1 MAYIFKEPYAVIG
14 SKLSVGRLNAGYTTV
29 EEPDVNLDV
38 YGSTRFRG
46 PINLTD
52 SSTNFGGPNCNL
64 GGNGSVV
71 FGAYNS
77 ALGYN
82 SFSQGSRN
90 VASGNNSV
98 TFGESLV
105 AAGVDQAV
113 FGRFNV
119 GGAAGILLTVGDGLD
134 AGNCADALRVYQS
147 GNVYANALTTNTAIN
162 IGDPLY
168 TGPLIQSKRMDTVP
182 RGLGVTSNATVVF
195 GPSVQLAVAG
205 PSGTPLQPH
214 LTLDSQGTCVQSDCT
229 FYGNV
234 LIVGQTITTET
245 QKFLTIASSV
255 ECSDPVIVV
264 GHGQPALAGN
274 TRYDIGLLGERPS
287 GNVAVF
293 WDESRLEWA
302 FSTTQEGAANEFV
315 NFAYANLHVAGL
327 TVSDLVTTGHVTQQG
342 DLGVVGNVSVS
353 FLQVSNTFHA
363 YAPSQFSSSL
373 LVNGPSVLNTLFVA
387 NQAYFNNGIFPTEP
401 DSWPVGQVDNRFSR
415 AFFDTLDVYDALRQP
430 GTSQQDT
437 QPARIG
443 AFGEAN
449 VYLYTTSPAYQDT
462 VGIYF
467 DKGQAQLPFAKSA
480 IVQQYDR
487 WSLKTQGVD
496 RLTANTVSGNLAV
509 ANDLIVLGNLVSYGG
524 LTQLTNDLLVRGRL
538 LANTFMISGTA
549 GFGGNILPAAN
560 GVFTLGSPAARFANA
575 YVNQLDA
582 LQQGGAPVLQAG
594 GASPNAYLYSTGP
607 GPVTLTLD
615 VQGSASGRTALVQ
628 DATSLTLV
636 GGGRPIV
643 IANTATGNVLVAG
656 DYLLLGNGT
665 FAGPSVSIQSQLLI
679 SNAAVFSNNI
689 LTANLL
695 PLLPQS
701 TVGTATNRFETAF
714 LGQAD
719 VFGGPLQVGSSG
731 FTNVYVYSSGQQPV
745 SLTLD
750 SGAGNSSVWT
760 QGPANLALA
769 VGGVPRLAIDNST
782 GNLAIFDDTAVG
794 GNLVVRGAGL
804 RTSNLTVPGAVYG
817 NTAVWAGTTQF
828 LGPLWAGAPVPIGNT
843 SARFQQASLQRLD
856 AYDTSN
862 PVRAGTGAST
872 NVYLYSNSADL
883 SQTVALTFDLLQS
896 TAGRSGLTQSAN
908 GFALA
913 VGGQTRM
920 VTNALTGNVAFASD
934 ALVAGNL
941 QVYGQS
947 STVGQD
953 LRVLGRLAG
962 NTAFFA
968 NLTTFDGPLQPF
980 TPNVWSLGGPSSRFG
995 AAFLN
1000 QANVHNQSG
1009 ATQLYVGS
1017 SQNANVLI
1025 ATDSQAVGQT
1035 AYISLDKG
1043 GLARTTL
1050 SQDLNQFAVKQSGSV
1065 RLAANNASG
1074 NLYIPAE
1081 LAVGSNLV
1089 TYGQTFVTV
1098 NDGVIGGRL
1107 ATNTLTVS
1115 NAAILS
1121 GNLVAAGNVYIG
1133 NAFGRF
1139 LSAALASLDV
1149 YGQAPQV
1156 LVGGPASVN
1165 VVLTANNAVADA
1177 GQTVSITLSQ
1187 SPTTVGAI
1195 TQLANG
1201 LVLGTNGLPRLHVG
1215 NVGNV
1220 SVYNNAVVFGSFNA
1234 VGNVGFGGRQARWPL
1249 DLNNYAGEKAIGLS
1263 GSTWLGANGV
1273 TQDLSYQAQ
1282 QAHRFFSNASA
1293 ATVGTPVLTVAQT
1306 GLLTA
1311 YGNVQPAADLTW
1323 DFGVSGARWR
1333 QLTTG
1338 NVTAT
1343 SDSTFNGAVVG
1354 ALAGGTGAVG
1364 VASNAQP
1371 ANAYALVQ
1379 QPGGTTLLN
1388 SSANASVR
1396 LATGNVAGAWYANG
1410 KLRLGDQGAPSRALE
1425 VVQDAVV
1432 GGALFASQTS
1442 AFPSNPTLFLA
1453 NSAGWMQLGNL
1464 AIGNGGAV
1472 SLTLLGQSTVAN
1484 SGGESRVFVSA
1495 SANAAVSGSWYS
1507 FGTQPLLSA
1516 VKLQQLTGNSYTLF
1530 AAQGGNTVQYTAT
1543 ASLSNATFA
1552 HSSQPCADP
1561 GTGNAITF
1569 LPQQVIF
1576 NGFSVFGNS
1585 TGVLSNAIGGQPWLI
1600 NGNGIAYSAFANIGI
1615 GTIVPRANLDVNGSF
1630 NFSGPISC
1638 NGLPITFPPF
1648 YAVSNA
1654 YVSSAA
1660 DAGLV
1665 ASGTGL
1671 DYPSSLVVGRFQ
1683 APTGVLEAVQD
1694 NAAVKFGGVG
1704 GSAGDLSTS
1713 APSLSFNVANA
1724 APNWTFT
1731 RLGQYANVATKQT
1744 VATIAADGSYVQSS
1758 DARLKHDVA
1767 DVGASVLTG
1776 LKELRPRTYYTEGDD
1791 RRKVG
1796 LIAQEVQQ
1804 VFPDLVHQDDMG
1816 MLAVNYVALVPML
1829 LKAVQVL
1836 LT

>member
-1 MAYIFKEPYAVIG
+1 MAYIFKEPFAVIG

-52 SSTNFGGPNCNL
+52 SSTNFGGPDCSL

-71 FGAYNS
+71 FGSFNS

-82 SFSQGSRN
+82 SFSQGYQN
-90 VASGNNSV
+90 LASGNNSV
-98 TFGESLV
+98 TFGESL
-105 AAGVDQAV
+105 AATGTDQAV

-119 GGAAGILLTVGDGLD
+119 RGAAGMLLTVGDGLD

-147 GNVYANALTTNTAIN
+147 GNVYANALTTNNAIN
-162 IGDPLY
+162 LIDPLY
-168 TGPLIQSKRMDTVP
+168 TGPLIQSRRMDTVP
-182 RGLGVTSNATVVF
+182 RGLGVTPNASVVY
-195 GPSVQLAVAG
+195 GPAVQLALSG

-214 LTLDSQGTCVQSDCT
+214 LTIDDQGTCIQSDCT

-274 TRYDIGLLGERPS
+274 TRYDIGLLGERPT
-287 GNVAVF
+287 GNTAVF

-302 FSTTQEGAANEFV
+302 FATTLEAAANEFL
-315 NFAYANLHVAGL
+315 NFTYANLHVAGL
-327 TVSDLVTTGHVTQQG
+327 TVTDLVTTGHVTQQG
-342 DLGVVGNVSVS
+342 DLGVVGNASVS

-363 YAPSQFSSSL
+363 YGPAQLSSSL

-415 AFFDTLDVYDALRQP
+415 AFLDALDVFDSLQQP
-430 GTSQQDT
+430 GSSLQDT

-443 AFGEAN
+443 AYGEAN
-449 VYLYTTSPAYQDT
+449 VYLYTTSPAPQDT

-467 DKGQAQLPFAKSA
+467 DKGQAQLPYAKSA

-487 WSLKTQGVD
+487 WCLKTQGVD
-496 RLTANTVSGNLAV
+496 RLTANTVTGNLAV
-509 ANDLIVLGNLVSYGG
+509 ANDLVVVGNLVGYGRTTK
-524 LTQLTNDLLVRGRL
+524 LANDLLVNGQL
-538 LANTFMISGTA
+538 TANTATFSGA
-549 GFGGNILPAAN
+549 VNFGNLLPTAN
-560 GVFTLGSPAARFANA
+560 GVFTVGSPALRFGNA

-582 LQQGGAPVLQAG
+582 WQQGGAPVLQAG
-594 GASPNAYLYSTGP
+594 GAAPNAYIFSTGG
-607 GPVTLTLD
+607 GPVALTLD
-615 VQGSASGRTALVQ
+615 VQGSPSGRTTLLQ
-628 DATSLTLV
+628 SATSLTLA

-643 IANTATGNVLVAG
+643 VANTATGNLLVTG

-665 FAGPSVSIQSQLLI
+665 FVGQALSVQSQLLV
-679 SNAAVFSNNI
+679 SNAAVFANTVQ
-689 LTANLL
+689 TANLL

-701 TVGTATNRFETAF
+701 TVGTANARFASAF

-731 FTNVYVYSSGQQPV
+731 ATNVYVYSSAQQPA

-750 SGAGNSSVWT
+750 AGAGNSSVWT
-760 QGPANLALA
+760 QGTANLALA
-769 VGGVPRLAIDNST
+769 VGGNPRLTIDNST
-782 GNLAIFDDTAVG
+782 GNLTIVDDAAVG

-804 RTSNLTVPGAVYG
+804 RTTNLTVPGTVYG
-817 NTAVWAGTTQF
+817 NTAVWAGTTQL
-828 LGPLWAGAPVPIGNT
+828 LGPLWAGTPVPVGNT
-843 SARFQQASLQRLD
+843 SARFGQASLQRLD
-856 AYDTSN
+856 AYDTAN
-862 PVRAGTGAST
+862 PIRAGTAAST
-872 NVYLYSNSADL
+872 NVYIYSNSADL
-883 SQTVALTFDLLQS
+883 SQSVALTFDLVQS
-896 TAGRSGLTQSAN
+896 PAGRTSLIQSAS

-913 VGGQTRM
+913 AGGQTRL
-920 VTNALTGNVAFASD
+920 VANAVTGNVTISND
-934 ALVAGNL
+934 ALVGGNL

-947 STVGQD
+947 SSVGQD

-980 TPNVWSLGGPSSRFG
+980 TPNVWSLAGPASRFG
-995 AAFLN
+995 AAFFN
-1000 QANVHNQSG
+1000 QANLHNQSG
-1009 ATQLYVGS
+1009 AAQLYVGS

-1035 AYISLDKG
+1035 AALSLDKG

-1050 SQDLNQFAVKQSGSV
+1050 SQDLNQFALRQSGSV
-1065 RLAANNASG
+1065 RLAANNATG
-1074 NLYIPAE
+1074 NVVIPAE

-1089 TYGQTFVTV
+1089 TYGQTFVAT

-1115 NAAILS
+1115 NAALLS
-1121 GNLVAAGNVYIG
+1121 GNLVAVGNVFIG
-1133 NAFGRF
+1133 NTAGRF
-1139 LSAALASLDV
+1139 ASAALASLDV
-1149 YGQAPQV
+1149 YGQTPQV
-1156 LVGGPASVN
+1156 LVGGPASAN
-1165 VVLTANNAVADA
+1165 VVLAASGDA
-1177 GQTVSITLSQ
+1177 GQTASITLSQ
-1187 SPTTVGAI
+1187 SPAVVGSI
-1195 TQLANG
+1195 TQAANG
-1201 LVLGTNGLPRLHVG
+1201 LVLATNGLPRLHVG

-1234 VGNVGFGGRQARWPL
+1234 VGNMGLGGRQARWPL
-1249 DLNNYAGEKAIGLS
+1249 DFNGYAGEKAIGLS
-1263 GSTWLGANGV
+1263 GSTWLGGNGA
-1273 TQDLSYQAQ
+1273 TQDLAYQAQ
-1282 QAHRFFSNASA
+1282 QSHRFFSNATA
-1293 ATVGTPVLTVAQT
+1293 ASVGTPVLTVAQT
-1306 GLLTA
+1306 GVLTA

-1323 DFGVSGARWR
+1323 DLGVGGARWR
-1333 QLTTG
+1333 QLTAG

-1343 SDSTFNGAVVG
+1343 FDSTFNGAVVG

-1364 VASNAQP
+1364 LASNAQP

-1379 QPGGTTLLN
+1379 QPGGTTLVN
-1388 SSANASVR
+1388 SSAGGSVR
-1396 LATGNVAGAWYANG
+1396 LATGNVPGAWYANG
-1410 KLRLGDQGAPSRALE
+1410 KLRLGDQGAPTRALE

-1442 AFPSNPTLFLA
+1442 AFQSNPTLFLA
-1453 NSAGWMQLGNL
+1453 NSAGWVQLGNL

-1484 SGGESRVFVSA
+1484 SGGESRVFVSS
-1495 SANAAVSGSWYS
+1495 SANATVSGSWYS

-1516 VKLQQLTGNSYTLF
+1516 VKLQQLTGNSYALF

-1561 GTGNAITF
+1561 GTGNAVSVV
-1569 LPQQVIF
+1569 PQQVIF

-1600 NGNGIAYSAFANIGI
+1600 NGNGIAYSAFASIGI

-1660 DAGLV
+1660 DAGLL

-1671 DYPSSLVVGRFQ
+1671 DYPSSLVVGKFQ
-1683 APTGVLEAVQD
+1683 APTGVLEAVQG
-1694 NAAVKFGGVG
+1694 NAAVKFGGAG

-1713 APSLSFNVANA
+1713 APTLSFNVANA

-1731 RLGQYANVATKQT
+1731 RLNQYANVATKQT

-1758 DARLKHDVA
+1758 DARLKYDVA
-1767 DVGASVLTG
+1767 DVSASVLTG
-1776 LKELRPRTYYTEGDD
+1776 LKQLRPRTYNTAGDG

-1804 VFPDLVHQDDMG
+1804 VFPDLVHEDEAG

-1829 LKAVQVL
+1829 LKAVQTL
-1836 LT
+1836 MA